1 MKERNQ
7 DFLISKKIMRK
18 DEDGKLYDLVDW
30 VKRNEYNLFPTIH
43 PDFLDALSRIYDM
56 DATPPISRRHKSSL
70 EPDAEAR
77 Y

>member
-1 MKERNQ
+1 MKKQE
-7 DFLISKKIMRK
+7 FLISKKIMRK
-18 DEDGKLYDLVDW
+18 DEEGKLYDLVDW
-30 VKRNEYNLFPTIH
+30 VKRNEYLLFPTIH

-56 DATPPISRRHKSSL
+56 DAMPPISRRRQSL